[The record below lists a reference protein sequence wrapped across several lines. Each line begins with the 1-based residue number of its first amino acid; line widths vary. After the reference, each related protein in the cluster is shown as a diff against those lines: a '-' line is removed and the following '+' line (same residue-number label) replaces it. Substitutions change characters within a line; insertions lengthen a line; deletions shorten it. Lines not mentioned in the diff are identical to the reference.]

1 MTTRTT
7 APAGAPCW
15 ADLWTSD
22 VDAARR
28 FYAGL
33 FGWEAGEPS
42 PEHGGYFMFFR
53 HGVPVAGAMGPIGES
68 PADDGWK
75 VYLATDDI
83 GRTMKEA
90 EARHGQ
96 VVVPPTAVDDLGSQA
111 VLLDSTGAVI
121 GAWQPG
127 TFPGFTTLAE
137 AGAPSWFELFT
148 RGHRTS
154 VDFYS
159 AVFGWRLET
168 VGDTDEFRYS
178 VVEGPAGHGELA
190 GVMDASGFLEPGA
203 ADHWSIYWH
212 TDDMEESLAKV
223 TSLGGVVVTG
233 AQDTPYGILAVV
245 SDPAGAV
252 FKLRT
257 PPSV

>member
-7 APAGAPCW
+7 APPGAPCW

-22 VDAARR
+22 VEGARR
-28 FYAGL
+28 FYAEL
-33 FGWEAGEPS
+33 LGWEAGEAS
-42 PEHGGYFMFFR
+42 PEHGGYFMFFL
-53 HGVPVAGAMGPIGES
+53 HGVPVAGAMGPMGET
-68 PADDGWK
+68 PADDRWK

-83 GRTMKEA
+83 ARTVKEA
-90 EARHGQ
+90 EAEGGQ
-96 VVVPPTAVDDLGSQA
+96 VVVPPVPVDDLGSQT
-111 VLLDSTGAVI
+111 VLVDSTGAVV

-127 TFPGFTTLAE
+127 TFPGFTVLAE
-137 AGAPSWFELFT
+137 AGAPSWFELFS
-148 RGHRTS
+148 RDHRAS

-159 AVFGWRLET
+159 TVFGWRFET

-178 VVEGPAGHGELA
+178 VMKDPAGDGELA
-190 GVMDASGFLEPGA
+190 GVMDASGFLEAGA

-212 TDDMEESLAKV
+212 VDDMDASLTKV
-223 TSLGGVVVTG
+223 TSLGGSVVAG
-233 AQDTPYGILAVV
+233 RQDTPYGILAVV

-257 PPSV
+257 PPGA